1 MNQDPSSLPN
11 RILRLVRVLLARL
24 MGGLERFGS
33 KSVAREL
40 ADSDDTPKLS
50 GALIVRLIARSV
62 PFMRPML
69 FHIILMFCFGL
80 VLTVLWTFTG
90 AVSSDMWDNKMLIND
105 KLQPAQAFL
114 ILVDETYVREEFL
127 DDEAKA
133 RVAAAGFSGE
143 DLTELQRKT
152 VRNRMMVWFLIG
164 VIFQTLVTMFFRY
177 YGLWVWQNVNQNLR
191 VAMIEK
197 LEYLSLTF
205 HQSHRSGDAI
215 YRIYQDSSMIVNVL
229 QQCVIGPFETLRDMT
244 FAMAFLMAF
253 DWRLGMAVFVSLVP
267 MFVITA
273 LATPK
278 IRQLSVANRVAN
290 SDFTSRLQETFAC
303 LKVVKASQAEAIMVQ
318 RFDVDSQYA
327 LDRALYLR
335 FGMVLLSL
343 AVGVMGALVV
353 IGLEYLIVSWVVE
366 ARETNFPTWATM
378 FVGFAVWNYAAFNQ
392 ANGRIGQISGEGRG
406 LVRLWCMLQ
415 DLFIGLERAFYFL
428 DLKPMVV
435 DPPHPKEFPNQ
446 VTSVA
451 WKDVEFHYDSNA
463 QVLSGASLSAQ
474 AGTITAIVG
483 STGSG
488 KSTLMALLLRLYDP
502 QEGSVCINNTSVR
515 EFSIDNMRTHCA
527 IALQKNVLF
536 TGTIKEN
543 IAYATN
549 NVSDDEVARAA
560 QIACIEDFIESLEK
574 RYDTRLGERGSKLS
588 SGQRQRLT
596 IARAVIRNTPIL
608 ILDEPTASLDAETEQ
623 RVLANLSEWGHD
635 KIVFIITHRI
645 STIRN
650 ADPIAFLEDG
660 KIVEVGAHDDL
671 MNVPR
676 GHYRRFVDAEHK
688 GLEDGVA

>member
-11 RILRLVRVLLARL
+11 RILRLVRNLIARA
-24 MGGLERFGS
+24 MGVLERFGS

-40 ADSDDTPKLS
+40 GDSDETPKIS
-50 GALIVRLIARSV
+50 GVLIVRLIARSI
-62 PFMRPML
+62 PFMRPMM
-69 FHIILMFCFGL
+69 FHIILMFCIGAL
-80 VLTVLWTFTG
+80 LTVLWTFTG

-114 ILVDETYVREEFL
+114 IVVDETYVREEFL
-127 DDEAKA
+127 NEEAKA
-133 RVAAAGFSGE
+133 RVAAQGFAGE
-143 DLTELQRKT
+143 DLTEGQRKT
-152 VRNRMMVWFLIG
+152 VRNRMLGWFLVG
-164 VIFQTLVTMFFRY
+164 VIFEMLLTMFFYY
-177 YGLWVWQNVNQNLR
+177 YGTWVWQNVNQNLR

-197 LEYLSLTF
+197 LEYLSLSF

-229 QQCVIGPFETLRDMT
+229 EECVIGPFETLRDLL

-253 DWRLGMAVFVSLVP
+253 DWRLGIAVLASLIP

-303 LKVVKASQAEAIMVQ
+303 LKVVKASQAEATMIQ

-343 AVGVMGALVV
+343 VVGVMGALVV

-366 ARETNFPTWATM
+366 ARETNFPAWATM

-392 ANGRIGQISGEGRG
+392 ANGRIGEISGRGRG

-435 DPPHPKEFPNQ
+435 DPPQPKEFPKK
-446 VTSVA
+446 VASVA
-451 WKDVEFHYDSNA
+451 WNDVHFSYQPDA
-463 QVLSGASLSAQ
+463 PVLTGATLQAQ
-474 AGTITAIVG
+474 AGTITAVVG
-483 STGSG
+483 GTGSG

-502 QEGSVCINNTSVR
+502 QAGSVRINDISVR
-515 EFSIDNMRTHCA
+515 EFRIDDIRTNCA

-543 IAYATN
+543 IAYAIK
-549 NVSDDEVARAA
+549 NVSDDDVAQAA
-560 QIACIEDFIESLEK
+560 RIACIDDFIESLEK

-596 IARAVIRNTPIL
+596 IARAVIRNNPIL

-623 RVLANLSEWGHD
+623 RVLANLSTWGHD
-635 KIVFIITHRI
+635 KLVFVITHRI
-645 STIRN
+645 STIKN
-650 ADPIAFLEDG
+650 ADQIAFLEDG
-660 KIVEVGAHDDL
+660 DIVEVGTHDDL
-671 MNVPR
+671 MQDPAGR
-676 GHYRRFVDAEHK
+676 YRRFVDAENR
-688 GLEDGVA
+688 GVEDGVA

>member
-11 RILRLVRVLLARL
+11 RILRLVRNLIARA
-24 MGGLERFGS
+24 MGVLERFGS

-40 ADSDDTPKLS
+40 GDSDETPKIS
-50 GALIVRLIARSV
+50 GVLIVRLIARSI
-62 PFMRPML
+62 PFMRPMM
-69 FHIILMFCFGL
+69 FHIILMFCIGAL
-80 VLTVLWTFTG
+80 LTVLWTFTG

-114 ILVDETYVREEFL
+114 IVVDETYVREEFL
-127 DDEAKA
+127 NEEAKA
-133 RVAAAGFSGE
+133 RVAAQGFAGE
-143 DLTELQRKT
+143 DLTEGQRKT
-152 VRNRMMVWFLIG
+152 VRNRMLGWFLVG
-164 VIFQTLVTMFFRY
+164 VIFEMLLTMFFYY
-177 YGLWVWQNVNQNLR
+177 YGTWVWQNVNQNLR

-197 LEYLSLTF
+197 LEYLSLSF

-229 QQCVIGPFETLRDMT
+229 EECVIGPFETLRDLL

-253 DWRLGMAVFVSLVP
+253 DWRLGIAVLASLIP

-303 LKVVKASQAEAIMVQ
+303 LKVVKASQAEATMIK

-343 AVGVMGALVV
+343 VVGVMGALVV

-366 ARETNFPTWATM
+366 ARETNFPAWATM

-392 ANGRIGQISGEGRG
+392 ANGRIGEISGRGRG

-435 DPPHPKEFPNQ
+435 DPQRPTEFPIK

-451 WKDVEFHYDSNA
+451 WKDVQFHYKPDA
-463 QVLSGASLSAQ
+463 PVLTGATLQAQ
-474 AGTITAIVG
+474 AGTITAVVG
-483 STGSG
+483 GTGSG

-502 QEGSVCINNTSVR
+502 QSGSVRINDISVR
-515 EFSIDNMRTHCA
+515 EFRIDDIRTNCA

-543 IAYATN
+543 IAYAIK
-549 NVSDDEVARAA
+549 NVSDDEVAQAA
-560 QIACIEDFIESLEK
+560 RIACIDDFIESLEK
-574 RYDTRLGERGSKLS
+574 RYETRLGERGSKLS

-596 IARAVIRNTPIL
+596 IARAVIRNNPIL

-623 RVLANLSEWGHD
+623 RVLANLSTWGHD
-635 KIVFIITHRI
+635 KLVFVITHRI
-645 STIRN
+645 STIKN
-650 ADPIAFLEDG
+650 ADQIAFLEDG
-660 KIVEVGAHDDL
+660 EIVEVGTHDDL
-671 MNVPR
+671 MQDPVGR
-676 GHYRRFVDAEHK
+676 YRRFVDAENR
-688 GLEDGVA
+688 GVEDGVA